1 MRRFL
6 PAPAVIVV
14 TLSLFAQTSAPS
26 PGATEE
32 SPAPSCV
39 VAGRVVTAAEGNPL
53 KSVRVVLVPEQSGS
67 RRKISAT
74 TSDSDGRFLLK
85 DVVSGRYR
93 FFASRA
99 GFVEQQY
106 QAKGN
111 GDGALLLLKPGDK
124 VSDVLFRMTVAAVVS
139 GRVTNEDGEAMP
151 RVHVVAL
158 RTPSEEEIEDEGQST
173 PRKRELQPVSSA
185 QTDDRG
191 QYRIFGLKPG
201 EYYVRVTDAFEPD
214 RNVPVDEDYWVKE
227 FLGSEYTPVY
237 YPGVLQVSQA
247 QVVSIRAGGE
257 VQADVSM
264 QRIKTVEVAGHVI
277 GANGPA
283 KNAWVHLEQAG
294 VEDLERQATTDE
306 KGNFRLKGVPPGSY
320 VIVVYQRGEWEVYET
335 TARQKIEVGNENIDS
350 LTVSLS
356 GGASFEGRVTVA
368 GSGSVTLDRIN
379 VVLSSIDDDEQLGGY
394 SRVKKDGTFEIKSVR
409 DGDYAVSIGM
419 LEEGWYVK
427 SVRIGSDEMLE
438 KGLQVEKGGPSGRLE
453 VIISSASAQLE
464 GSVSEDDSTMIGA
477 RIRVAPEPETPYNR
491 SRSLST
497 TTDQTGHFSLT
508 GLAPGSY
515 RVFARSPASSESSSH
530 KSEPQIVTLSDH
542 DHKTVQLTIV
552 KHQAE

>member
-6 PAPAVIVV
+6 PAFAVIVV
-14 TLSLFAQTSAPS
+14 SLSLFAQTSAPS
-26 PGATEE
+26 PDATEE
-32 SPAPSCV
+32 RPASSCV

-85 DVVSGRYR
+85 DVVPGRYR
-93 FFASRA
+93 FFASRP
-99 GFVEQQY
+99 GFVEQHY

-139 GRVTNEDGEAMP
+139 GRVTNEDGEAMS
-151 RVHVVAL
+151 RVQVVAL
-158 RTPSEEEIEDEGQST
+158 RAPSEEDIEDEGQFT

-201 EYYVRVTDAFEPD
+201 EYYIRVTDAFEPD
-214 RNVPVDEDYWVKE
+214 RNVPVDENYWVKE
-227 FLGSEYTPVY
+227 VLGSEYAPVY

-247 QVVSIRAGGE
+247 QVVSVRAGGE

-294 VEDLERQATTDE
+294 AEDLERQATTDE
-306 KGNFRLKGVPPGSY
+306 KGNFKLKGVPPGSY
-320 VIVVYQRGEWEVYET
+320 VIVVYQRGEGEVYET

-368 GSGSVTLDRIN
+368 GSGSATLDRIN
-379 VVLSSIDDDEQLGGY
+379 VVLSSIEDDEQFGGY
-394 SRVKKDGTFEIKSVR
+394 GRVKKDGTFEIKSVR
-409 DGDYAVSIGM
+409 DGEYAVSIGM
-419 LEEGWYVK
+419 LDEGWYVK
-427 SVRIGSDEMLE
+427 SVRIGSDDLLE

-453 VIISSASAQLE
+453 IIISSASAQLE
-464 GSVSEDDSTMIGA
+464 GSVSEDDSAMIGA

-491 SRSLST
+491 SRSIST
-497 TTDQTGHFSLT
+497 TTDPRSL
-508 GLAPGSY
+508 ADDCP
-515 RVFARSPASSESSSH
+515 VC
-530 KSEPQIVTLSDH
+530 
-542 DHKTVQLTIV
+542 
-552 KHQAE
+552 